1 MRALIIAAGVLALS
15 CVVNAA
21 LACSLRRL
29 RAELE
34 AERRSSE
41 RLAREIG
48 KITASQRIKDRNE
61 EERNE
66 RVDDLRAGRVSADD
80 ILPKRQ

>member
-1 MRALIIAAGVLALS
+1 MTVAAVLAGLLVVS
-15 CVVNAA
+15 LAVNAA
-21 LACSLRRL
+21 VIGSVRRL
-29 RAELE
+29 RAELR